1 MKFFII
7 HGSYGNPN
15 ENWFPWLK
23 KELEKEGCIVFI
35 PEFPTPENQSLKNWM
50 EIFNDFYQNCPVLTE
65 KPDIKNARLNLILAY
80 KQTIKNALNLLGI
93 EAPEMM

>member
-15 ENWFPWLK
+15 ENWFPRLK

-50 EIFNDFYQNCPVLTE
+50 EIFNDFYLSKIDENTILIGHMRRWDMVS
-65 KPDIKNARLNLILAY
+65 RLIIINLR
-80 KQTIKNALNLLGI
+80 TW
-93 EAPEMM
+93 